1 MKTISRIELVSKLPV
16 FGYLCVCLTAFFF
29 AYLAVNAPSTYLHLG
44 KRDVWIVKE
53 DSWVEN
59 FTAIWLFLAG
69 LLLIVTAFL
78 EHRVLP
84 TYIYILGGI
93 ALLFGAGEEIS
104 WGQRI
109 FEFHTPDYLK
119 DINRQREFN
128 VHNIGVL
135 MPFVKF
141 DYYCALI
148 LCIIACAA
156 FSQKRHDICE
166 IPLPSIPL
174 VFCFMITLSHV
185 PLIKFGGIPAMTLI
199 FTSSE
204 KTLLLFF
211 IIYMLFERQIPL
223 PLIISA
229 TTTMIPILV
238 FSYIYSSKSDG
249 FYTPGREFREYLFG
263 FCCFLYS
270 LELLL
275 FQAQQ
280 TENSSIDGFH
290 RQFYLG
296 RFPLWL
302 AVSLIV
308 ITGSIWLATLTYLKA
323 S

>member
-1 MKTISRIELVSKLPV
+1 MKTISRIGLVSKLPV

-29 AYLAVNAPSTYLHLG
+29 AYLAVNAPSTYLNLEKG
-44 KRDVWIVKE
+44 DSWVVKE

-69 LLLIVTAFL
+69 ILLIVTAFL
-78 EHRVLP
+78 EHRVLS

-109 FEFHTPDYLK
+109 FGFHTPDYLM

-128 VHNIGVL
+128 VHNIRAL
-135 MPFVKF
+135 RPFVKI
-141 DYYCALI
+141 DYYGALI
-148 LCIIACAA
+148 LCVITCAA
-156 FSQKRHDICE
+156 FFYKKTRLCG
-166 IPLPSIPL
+166 IPLPPIPL
-174 VFCFMITLSHV
+174 VFAFMVTLSHV
-185 PLIKFGGIPAMTLI
+185 PLIKYANVPAMMLI

-223 PLIISA
+223 IIAA
-229 TTTMIPILV
+229 TTTMIPVLV
-238 FSYIYSSKSDG
+238 FSYIYSSESDG
-249 FYTPGREFREYLFG
+249 IYTPGREFREYLFG

-275 FQAQQ
+275 FQARQ
-280 TENSSIDGFH
+280 TENSRMDEFH
-290 RQFYLG
+290 RQLYLV
-296 RFPLWL
+296 RSPLWL
-302 AVSLIV
+302 AVSLFV
-308 ITGSIWLATLTYLKA
+308 ITGSIWLATLNYFKA
-323 S
+323 